1 MIHSNRVICR
11 LFNKAIL
18 RSRGQVLSKLGRDR
32 RKFQVRQKSE
42 LLPPVDTK
50 GNGGHVFRSSRRWL
64 REMAAFMGTVAFTR
78 GTEPSLHELAKKRTE
93 EINIAASFSS
103 HLPPSC

>member
-1 MIHSNRVICR
+1 
-11 LFNKAIL
+11 
-18 RSRGQVLSKLGRDR
+18 
-32 RKFQVRQKSE
+32 
-42 LLPPVDTK
+42 
-50 GNGGHVFRSSRRWL
+50 
-64 REMAAFMGTVAFTR
+64 MAAFMGTVAFTR